1 MSEGFWLFSGLVIV
15 MLLCFLGRRWQRR
28 QRAGRLADVLLAEVL
43 KTKDSF
49 RR

>member
-1 MSEGFWLFSGLVIV
+1 MSDGFWLFSGLLIV
-15 MLLCFLGRRWQRR
+15 TVLYFVGRRWHRR
-28 QRAGRLADVLLAEVL
+28 QKAGRLADVLLAEVL